1 MGIINLLSPNIS
13 DKIAAGEVVESPAS
27 AIKELIENSIDA
39 GADVITVEFE
49 KNGTPFIRITDNGKG
64 MAKEDATLCFLRHAT
79 SKIKTADDLSGIM
92 TLGFRGEAM
101 SSIGAVS
108 RVELYTKRKED
119 KRGTFVLFEGGKLLE
134 QSEVGCADGTT
145 IVIKDLFYNTP
156 ARMKFLK
163 RDATEAGYIA
173 DTVSR
178 FILSHPEISFK
189 LTKDGEDVFGTP
201 GDNDLQN
208 AIYSV
213 YGRKAALNV
222 TNIDYEL
229 DGVKVHGIIGGADS
243 VRSDRKR
250 QSFFINGRYIKNR
263 AISKALE
270 EAYKTEVMT
279 GKFPVSVINIELNPH
294 NVDVNVHPTKLEV
307 KFSDESLMYRA
318 VYHAVKNA
326 FSKEKRVPE
335 MSGFEAFE
343 PEIIPKEAFGW
354 EKGETPKQKGG
365 FSQYEQKAIPFK
377 RETFLPRQETII
389 DFGTVKNESTAY
401 TESPKNDFLYERK
414 TPSDYKSDVNSFL
427 NDFPVSQEAD
437 NLSVAQP
444 EVSFGEN
451 NRRKIIGQLFN
462 TYILVEDGENIIFID
477 QHAAH
482 ERLKFEEL
490 KEDLKKRSITPQYL
504 AIPISLDLTESD
516 KAVLEE
522 NKKAFSDLGFEF
534 SYNNGKY
541 SLSAVPS
548 PENEDKIISAFS
560 ELLEAFDSSKQ
571 EIIDSAKQ
579 RLIYTI
585 ACKAAIKANNRLSQ
599 IEMET
604 LVDKIYSFKNINTC
618 PHGRPIM
625 ISMSKTKIEKEFGR
639 IV

>member
-1 MGIINLLSPNIS
+1 MGIINLLTPNIS

-39 GADVITVEFE
+39 GSDVITVEFE

-64 MAKEDATLCFLRHAT
+64 MAKDDAALCFLRHAT
-79 SKIKTADDLSGIM
+79 SKIKTEEDLSGIS

-119 KRGTFVLFEGGKLLE
+119 KSGTYVLFEGGKLLE
-134 QSEVGCADGTT
+134 QKETGCTDGTT
-145 IVIKDLFYNTP
+145 IVIKNLFFNTP

-189 LTKDGEDVFGTP
+189 LTKDGEDVFQTP

-213 YGRKAALNV
+213 YGRKSAMGV
-222 TNIDYEL
+222 THIDYEL
-229 DGVKVHGIIGGADS
+229 DGVKVSGIIGSADS
-243 VRSDRKR
+243 SRSDRRR

-279 GKFPVSVINIELNPH
+279 GKFPISVINIELNPH

-343 PEIIPKEAFGW
+343 PQILPKEAFGW
-354 EKGETPKQKGG
+354 DKGETPTQKGG
-365 FSQYEQKAIPFK
+365 FSQYEKKSVPFK
-377 RETFLPRQETII
+377 RETYIPTKDL
-389 DFGTVKNESTAY
+389 
-401 TESPKNDFLYERK
+401 L
-414 TPSDYKSDVNSFL
+414 TPSQFKKVRLAAEQESFSEPEYKADTNSFL
-427 NDFPVSQEAD
+427 KDLP
-437 NLSVAQP
+437 LSEKEEPLYVKQP
-444 EVSFGEN
+444 EAPSFSGN
-451 NRRKIIGQLFN
+451 SGISGKRIIGQLFD
-462 TYILVEDGENIIFID
+462 TYILIEDGENIVFID

-490 KEDLKKRSITPQYL
+490 KEDLKNRPITPQYL
-504 AIPISLDLTESD
+504 AIPIALDLTESE

-522 NKKAFSDLGFEF
+522 NKQAFLTLGFEF
-534 SYNNGKY
+534 SYKDGEY

-560 ELLEAFDSSKQ
+560 ELLEAFDSNRQ

-585 ACKAAIKANNRLSQ
+585 ACKAAIKANHSLSL
-599 IEMET
+599 IEMEA
-604 LVDKIYSFKNINTC
+604 LVKRIYSLKNINTC